1 MPTTPVRPNDPE
13 RLGHYRITGRLGR
26 GGMGT
31 VYLGLDEA
39 GRRVAIKVINLE
51 LSDDDAFNERFRRE
65 VTAARQVRRFCTAAV
80 LDARLDGEPLY
91 VVTEYVDGPTLEQVI
106 RAEGPMSEGALEGL
120 AVNIATALGAIHGA
134 GIVHRDLKPSNVLLS
149 STGPR
154 VIDFGIARAL
164 DALSGGL
171 TRTGQ
176 FVGTPSYIAPELMR
190 GGALTPAA
198 DVFSWGCVMTYA
210 GTGHAPF
217 SGGTIPEIIHRV
229 VNEPPAV
236 GDLDPDLRALVIRAL
251 DKDPARR
258 PDTAE
263 LVRELTGLRTP
274 STTEPSTEPDHKPQ
288 PAPAAAPAPAPAP
301 APARVATPPPVP
313 GPPVMPT
320 PHNEPPVPAPARSPS
335 PSPSPSPHESVPGA
349 PLIPPTAPTPTET
362 APPGSRKPPPWRP
375 RNLAIGALVL
385 AVAAVAIV
393 QPWRSNGARPPTS
406 GDGPPAAGA
415 AVLKDDFGD
424 TSTGWPNGSGDCAG
438 YRDSAFLLDI
448 LAQAGNTETCTATR
462 QATVPR
468 HSIVDVKVRL
478 NPVQTNVNWA
488 AGVHLLN
495 TNDDR
500 YDVVLRPDGTAR
512 LEKLVGGQ
520 GTELATAKIPGF
532 KASGYNRLQAELDLR
547 GTATRIRLWV
557 NGSKIFE
564 RSDTAQPLRQGST
577 GLVLFDAGAK
587 ERVSASFDDFTLSQV
602 KA

>member
-13 RLGHYRITGRLGR
+13 RLGHYRITARLGR

-39 GRRVAIKVINLE
+39 GRRVAIKVINQE

-106 RAEGPMSEGALEGL
+106 RAEGPLSEGALEGL

-198 DVFSWGCVMTYA
+198 DVFSWGCVLTYA

-236 GDLDPDLRALVIRAL
+236 GALDPDLRALVIRAL

-258 PDTAE
+258 PDTAD
-263 LVRELTGLRTP
+263 LVRELTGLRAP
-274 STTEPSTEPDHKPQ
+274 ATTEPSTEPDHKPQ
-288 PAPAAAPAPAPAP
+288 PVHARAAAQPPVSAQPIPAPPIPAP
-301 APARVATPPPVP
+301 SVT
-313 GPPVMPT
+313 PT
-320 PHNEPPVPAPARSPS
+320 PH
-335 PSPSPSPHESVPGA
+335 HESPALHEGVSGA
-349 PLIPPTAPTPTET
+349 PLMPQTAPAPTET
-362 APPGSRKPPPWRP
+362 ARPGGRKPPPWRP
-375 RNLAIGALVL
+375 RNLAVGALVL

-393 QPWRSNGARPPTS
+393 QPWRSNGARPPAS

-415 AVLKDDFGD
+415 AVLKDDFAD

-448 LAQAGNTETCTATR
+448 LAQAGNTETCTATK
-462 QATVPR
+462 QASVPR

-478 NPVQTNVNWA
+478 NPSQTNVSWA

-512 LEKLVGGQ
+512 LEKLVGGK
-520 GTELATAKIPGF
+520 GTELATAKVPGF
-532 KASGYNRLQAELDLR
+532 KATGYNRLQAELDLR
-547 GTATRIRLWV
+547 GTATSIRLWV
-557 NGSKIFE
+557 NGSKVFE

-577 GLVLFDAGAK
+577 GLVLFDAGAR
-587 ERVSASFDDFTLSQV
+587 ERVSATFDDFTLSQV
-602 KA
+602 TA